1 MNQPFYA
8 RGKLLLTS
16 EFMILHGAKALA
28 VPLTVGQSLEPV
40 AKARSGE
47 NVKSGELRWTAQHG
61 NDTWFETTLS
71 IAGMDVIATTD
82 EEKSKTLVYILRKLL
97 EIKPSFTEQLDSHD
111 VITRLE
117 FDPAFGFGSSS
128 TLTSLLAQWA
138 EIDPMQLHFHISK
151 GSGYDV
157 ACASAESAILY
168 QVVNEMPVIQ
178 SVDFQPGFMD
188 RMWLV
193 YLGHKQDSSES
204 VAAFLNNYKPDQDDI
219 ARYSAITVEMLR
231 ARTKEEFGALMQSHE
246 ERLSEILDI
255 PVVKQKMFPELEGYA
270 KSLGAWGGDFALLV
284 TSWDREKLSS
294 YLGEK
299 GISKW
304 YAYNELVL

>member
-1 MNQPFYA
+1 MNHPFYA

-28 VPLTVGQSLEPV
+28 VPLTVGQSMEPV
-40 AKARSGE
+40 AKQ
-47 NVKSGELRWTAQHG
+47 KTGELHWMAEYER
-61 NDTWFETTLS
+61 NTWFETTLS
-71 IAGMDVIATTD
+71 LEGLEILSSTGQD
-82 EEKSKTLVYILRKLL
+82 KSKNLVHILSKLL
-97 EIKPSFTEQLDSHD
+97 EIKPSFVEQFHSHD

-128 TLTSLLAQWA
+128 TLTALLAQWA

-157 ACASAESAILY
+157 ACAGSESAILY

-188 RMWLV
+188 QMWLV

-204 VAAFLNNYKPDQDDI
+204 VAAFLNNYEPDQDDI

-231 ARTKEEFGALMQSHE
+231 AQTAEEFGALMDSHE
-246 ERLSEILDI
+246 ERLSEILGI
-255 PVVKQKMFPELEGYA
+255 PVLKQKLFPDLNGYA

-284 TSWDREKLSS
+284 SSWEREKLAS
-294 YLGEK
+294 YLRGK
-299 GISKW
+299 GISTW
-304 YAYNELVL
+304 YAYSELVL

>member
-1 MNQPFYA
+1 MNQQFYA

-40 AKARSGE
+40 AKEKTGDRT
-47 NVKSGELRWTAQHG
+47 KTGELRWTAQHG
-61 NDTWFETTLS
+61 HDTWFETTLS
-71 IAGMDVIATTD
+71 LEGLDIIATMNED
-82 EEKSKTLVYILRKLL
+82 KSKNLVHMLRTLL
-97 EIKPSFTEQLDSHD
+97 EIKPAFIEQLHTHD

-128 TLTSLLAQWA
+128 TLTALLAQWA

-188 RMWLV
+188 QMWLV

-204 VAAFLNNYKPDQDDI
+204 VAAFLNNYEPDQDDI

-231 ARTKEEFGALMQSHE
+231 AQTAEEFGALMHSHE

-255 PVVKQKMFPELEGYA
+255 PVLKQKLFPDLDGYA

-284 TSWDREKLSS
+284 SPWEREKLAS
-294 YLGEK
+294 YLRGK
-299 GISKW
+299 GISTW